1 MRIFKNKDFAKW
13 ASKDGVTDVA
23 LKTAV
28 NEIEQGLVDVN
39 LGGGVIK
46 KRVPIEGKGK
56 SSGKRTL
63 LAYKSADKAFF
74 IYGFAKNARAN
85 VTAEELKALKLL
97 AKV

>member
-46 KRVPIEGKGK
+46 KAG
-56 SSGKRTL
+56 
-63 LAYKSADKAFF
+63 AY
-74 IYGFAKNARAN
+74 
-85 VTAEELKALKLL
+85 
-97 AKV
+97 